1 MSSHCD
7 MTHLLQFHS
16 GRKSRGVVDTRNAE
30 VFTWCGFSF
39 ITAGYE
45 NDRRARPVSCG
56 LRGEGFLHPALLVRR
71 QHLAVI
77 RVNVVPAG
85 LHGGERGLIELHE
98 VAKAIVVGVRRLT
111 RD

>member
-30 VFTWCGFSF
+30 G
-39 ITAGYE
+39 
-45 NDRRARPVSCG
+45 G